1 MKTSINPLAN
11 EMNLQVLNLRTG
23 IALAGFTS
31 YEQASEVAKQSG
43 GYVVSLS
50 RRAGA
55 DRWTVEGNMDA
66 SYDMADFWTNRG
78 ALCYESGDHHQFTDN
93 IEGAADGLD
102 EDDREAFIREM
113 NAAAEIVRTLDEGQL
128 FVMSDDRGSF
138 TAPRY
143 TTAFVDED
151 NSIMYRLGVVADLD
165 K

>member
-1 MKTSINPLAN
+1 MKTSINTLAN
-11 EMNLQVLNLRTG
+11 EMSLQILNLRTG

-31 YEQASEVAKQSG
+31 YEQAAEAAKQSG

-50 RRAGA
+50 KRAGA

-66 SYDMADFWTNRG
+66 GYDMADFWTNRG
-78 ALCYESGDHHQFTDN
+78 ALCYESGDYQLFMNN

-102 EDDREAFIREM
+102 EDDREAFISEM

-128 FVMSDDRGSF
+128 FVMGDDREAF
-138 TAPRY
+138 TTPRY
-143 TTAFVDED
+143 TADFVDED
-151 NSIMYRLGVVADLD
+151 NSIMYRLGVVADLE